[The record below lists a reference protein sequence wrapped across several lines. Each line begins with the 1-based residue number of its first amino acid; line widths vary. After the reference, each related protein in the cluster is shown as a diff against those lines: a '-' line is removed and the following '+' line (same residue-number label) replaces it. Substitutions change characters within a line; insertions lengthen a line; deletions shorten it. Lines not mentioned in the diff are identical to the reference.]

1 MTTVRLVVS
10 LDATQSNVYALAGTP
25 EDPMT
30 FPAAYQCATPFGTQ
44 IGGANPAFFA
54 IANNAAIGFAEFDSW
69 LTIGITDGTLI
80 GAIAAS
86 PGLDL
91 AGMWTET
98 AAFSTTNGAIFWMD
112 PTAGPSGAAGPVVM
126 AQVTSPTGVAATAGG
141 KLQGKSTGGG
151 QDWDLDATWSW

>member
-44 IGGANPAFFA
+44 IGGANPAFFPVVPDC
-54 IANNAAIGFAEFDSW
+54 EFDSW
-69 LTIGITDGTLI
+69 LTIGIIDGSAP

-91 AGMWTET
+91 AGLWTET

-112 PTAGPSGAAGPVVM
+112 PTAGPSGHDWPVVM

-151 QDWDLDATWSW
+151 QDWDLDVTWSW